1 MGKAALVPSP
11 VPMGGKAW
19 LHGDPHQRYRFLR
32 VLGTG
37 HFAAVYLCSHL
48 GTGELVA
55 IKALDKHHPEFE
67 RHTALEEVRVLAAV
81 QDHHNVVTL
90 YEVWEDASY
99 IFLVQEACLG
109 GELFDLVVQNKAFS
123 EQDAAKTIA
132 AVLSMVSHCHAR
144 GILCRDLKPENWLLK
159 RSESSVHP
167 ENLRAVDFGL
177 STFHHPTAPCTER
190 VGSSYYVAPEVLQGS
205 YSWPADLWSVGV
217 MAYVLLSGFPPF
229 WGSSDP
235 VIYHRILH
243 DDLDFGYEPWQAVSA
258 TAKDF
263 VASLLRRDP
272 AQRATLAD
280 ARAHPWIADAPAL
293 PSAPLLPEVL
303 DRISAFTR
311 QTRLHKLLLTVA
323 ARHLGGAAL
332 GALRD
337 VFKTLDTDG
346 DGLISLGDLTAAL
359 RAAGVDLA
367 AAEVAGLVDSLD
379 GAFDGRIA
387 VDEFLAAALD
397 QRKVL
402 SAKAVNAVFAALDR
416 DGDGLVGVE
425 ELAFVL
431 EECRVEVDPEAL
443 RRMMR
448 GEGALDRSGMVS
460 AASFQNLLLGGEAG
474 EAAAPLAIEA
484 YLRDVRRF
492 AAASA
497 FKKLAMLVIA
507 RQLDAAEVGA
517 LRDLFAS
524 LDPCGS
530 GVLTL
535 RQLRAALGGRV
546 ADPDLAAALEVL
558 DLKRRGTH
566 VDFDEFLAAA
576 LEEQQLV
583 TETKMR
589 AAFDYFDKDA
599 LGVIT
604 PDQLGSVLRDVGMQ
618 HGDVQGLLAS
628 AGGGK
633 ARQPSTLTYQDFRRV
648 VLDQA
653 PNILTCCSPRSSLDE
668 GRPEGQASSGS
679 GPEGTPGSPIRELA
693 GMIDEAWEPR
703 LDTPLDLP
711 CSPLH
716 GRRGEAALGSV
727 AGSASF
733 SEWVATGSAAFRHRD
748 TAPAPA
754 PGAAR
759 KDTLLSGTPH
769 GAQASPPPRG
779 RAAEARS
786 PGARGA
792 KPTVLQSML
801 QKLVRGSSRTP
812 RRGGVDRTSTI
823 SSASDGSTAAYLAGD

>member
-1 MGKAALVPSP
+1 
-11 VPMGGKAW
+11 
-19 LHGDPHQRYRFLR
+19 
-32 VLGTG
+32 
-37 HFAAVYLCSHL
+37 
-48 GTGELVA
+48 
-55 IKALDKHHPEFE
+55 
-67 RHTALEEVRVLAAV
+67 
-81 QDHHNVVTL
+81 
-90 YEVWEDASY
+90 
-99 IFLVQEACLG
+99 
-109 GELFDLVVQNKAFS
+109 
-123 EQDAAKTIA
+123 
-132 AVLSMVSHCHAR
+132 
-144 GILCRDLKPENWLLK
+144 
-159 RSESSVHP
+159 
-167 ENLRAVDFGL
+167 
-177 STFHHPTAPCTER
+177 
-190 VGSSYYVAPEVLQGS
+190 
-205 YSWPADLWSVGV
+205 

-653 PNILTCCSPRSSLDE
+653 PNILTVSCAGWGVGCFWGGELRNSGVVKCGDGVRRRSS
-668 GRPEGQASSGS
+668 
-679 GPEGTPGSPIRELA
+679 
-693 GMIDEAWEPR
+693 
-703 LDTPLDLP
+703 
-711 CSPLH
+711 
-716 GRRGEAALGSV
+716 
-727 AGSASF
+727 
-733 SEWVATGSAAFRHRD
+733 
-748 TAPAPA
+748 
-754 PGAAR
+754 
-759 KDTLLSGTPH
+759 
-769 GAQASPPPRG
+769 
-779 RAAEARS
+779 
-786 PGARGA
+786 
-792 KPTVLQSML
+792 
-801 QKLVRGSSRTP
+801 
-812 RRGGVDRTSTI
+812 GG
-823 SSASDGSTAAYLAGD
+823 GGF